1 MGLNMNDINEL
12 APICLFVYCRL
23 KETKQTVE
31 SLQQNYLST
40 QSKLYIFSEGA
51 KNETDIDK
59 VIAVRKYIHTING
72 FDNVTIYESEKNKGL
87 ANSII
92 WGVTQIVNKY
102 NKVIVLEDDLLLS
115 TNFLCFMNQAL
126 NFYDLNKK
134 IFSISGYSFNLQY
147 PNNYKFDVA
156 FSIRASSWGWA
167 IWKDRWLEID
177 WELKD
182 YAAFRWNILNRI
194 LFNKGGSDLSRM
206 LDRQKKAKI
215 DSWAIRFTF
224 HQFKHGYFDV
234 FPTKSKVINNGFNS
248 ESTHTKYKS
257 LRFDTKLDYSEQR
270 SFCFSENVCIDK
282 HIQKQFYKHYSYRGR
297 LKDKLMNILWKIK

>member
-1 MGLNMNDINEL
+1 MNDINEL

-167 IWKDRWLEID
+167 IWKDRWMEID

-182 YAAFRWNILNRI
+182 YAAFRWNILTRI
-194 LFNKGGSDLSRM
+194 QFNKGGSDLSRM

-224 HQFKHGYFDV
+224 HQYKHEYFDV

-248 ESTHTKYKS
+248 ESTHTKFKS
-257 LRFDTKLDYSEQR
+257 HRYDTYLDYSEQR
-270 SFCFSENVCIDK
+270 SFYFSENVWVDK
-282 HIQKQFYKHYSYRGR
+282 HIQKQFCKHYSFSGR
-297 LKDKLMNILWKIK
+297 FKDKLMNILWKIK